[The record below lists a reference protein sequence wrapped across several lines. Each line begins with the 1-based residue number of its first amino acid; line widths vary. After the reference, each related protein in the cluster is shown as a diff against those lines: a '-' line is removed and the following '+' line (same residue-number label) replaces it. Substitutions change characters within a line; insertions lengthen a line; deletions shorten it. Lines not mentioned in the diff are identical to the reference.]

1 MCVHAQLCL
10 CWMEGHSRQK
20 ELQTQRKEAGV
31 AAARSASK
39 GRGRLG
45 TYAKQDPKDLGLA
58 IWKQGS
64 DLTCSDPCFLSENSL
79 LPCT

>member
-1 MCVHAQLCL
+1 MAP
-10 CWMEGHSRQK
+10 
-20 ELQTQRKEAGV
+20 
-31 AAARSASK
+31 ARSVSK

-45 TYAKQDPKDLGLA
+45 TYTKQDPKDLGLA

-64 DLTCSDPCFLSENSL
+64 DLACSDPCFLSENGL

>member
-1 MCVHAQLCL
+1 
-10 CWMEGHSRQK
+10 MEGHSRQK

-31 AAARSASK
+31 AAARSVSK

-45 TYAKQDPKDLGLA
+45 TYTKQDPKDLGLA

-64 DLTCSDPCFLSENSL
+64 DLASSDPCFLSVNGL